1 MPTALELT
9 RDGWKGYLKG
19 GRRRFTVPKPTASEK
34 KQRGAL
40 LRRIRKAAAM
50 LKSRFGARRVI
61 LFGSLAG
68 HSPYGAASD
77 VDLAVEGL
85 KDGGNFWQAWRSVE
99 EMIEDRFVDLIE
111 IEDAAQSLRQ
121 SILRY
126 GIEL

>member
-9 RDGWKGYLKG
+9 REGWKGYLKG
-19 GRRRFTVPKPTASEK
+19 VRRRFTVPKPTASEK
-34 KQRGAL
+34 KERGVL
-40 LRRIRKAAAM
+40 LRRIRRAAEV

-68 HSPYGAASD
+68 PFPYGATSD

-85 KDGGNFWQAWRSVE
+85 KDGESFWQAWRAVE

-111 IEDAAQSLRQ
+111 IEDAAESLRQ
-121 SILRY
+121 SIMRH